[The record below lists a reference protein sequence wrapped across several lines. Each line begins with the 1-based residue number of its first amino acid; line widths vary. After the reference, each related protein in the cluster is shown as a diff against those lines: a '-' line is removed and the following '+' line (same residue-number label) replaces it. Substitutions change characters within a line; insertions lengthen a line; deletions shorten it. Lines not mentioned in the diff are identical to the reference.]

1 MDPKPI
7 PAFYCCYLLRSKDM
21 GRSFYIGSTP
31 NPRRRLAQHNGK
43 TNGGAFRTRRD
54 IHRPWDMTCIVTGFP
69 SNIAALQFEWAWQN
83 FHTTK
88 KIPHDQRLNKPRE
101 AGKRKKSNLSPTNG
115 DEHKKRKKLKRP
127 QLTLSNSLSNLHLLL
142 RVPSFKRW
150 PLAVRFLCSDVYTAW
165 QKYSEENDSKLR
177 DGFRVFRDFDDLAE
191 PNVNPKLP
199 ASAVGEKKESPT
211 MTILEKIDATYSGLK
226 PHIAK
231 SLALAAEMRIQHCSI
246 CQNLLDPET
255 SMFLVCPSEQ
265 CSAAYHMACL
275 ARKWTEN
282 QQPTGFLL
290 PVSGNC
296 VQCSREHQWIDLV
309 KEMSIRQRGGKDLAK
324 LMKEPRKRKCKV
336 TETSASSKDSSTN
349 ETADRPLNDL
359 QDILEDSLMDVDFLV
374 TDANDDPLPDGWQEL
389 LDDDDS
395 MSVTSTESGIP
406 SRNASPVQSKWQ
418 RQKLEI
424 VIEDS
429 EWDSAEALD

>member
-1 MDPKPI
+1 M
-7 PAFYCCYLLRSKDM
+7 
-21 GRSFYIGSTP
+21 
-31 NPRRRLAQHNGK
+31 
-43 TNGGAFRTRRD
+43 
-54 IHRPWDMTCIVTGFP
+54 
-69 SNIAALQFEWAWQN
+69 
-83 FHTTK
+83 
-88 KIPHDQRLNKPRE
+88 
-101 AGKRKKSNLSPTNG
+101 
-115 DEHKKRKKLKRP
+115 
-127 QLTLSNSLSNLHLLL
+127 
-142 RVPSFKRW
+142 
-150 PLAVRFLCSDVYTAW
+150 AVRFLCSDVYTAW
-165 QKYSEENDSKLR
+165 QKYSEESDSKLR
-177 DGFRVFRDFDDLAE
+177 DGFRVFCDFDDLAE
-191 PNVNPKLP
+191 PNVNPQLP

-211 MTILEKIDATYSGLK
+211 MAILEKINVTFSGLK

-231 SLALAAEMRIQHCSI
+231 SLALAAQMRIQHCSI

-255 SMFLVCPSEQ
+255 SMFLVCPSKQ

-296 VQCSREHQWIDLV
+296 VQCSGEHQWIDLV

-324 LMKEPRKRKCKV
+324 LMKEPRKRECRV
-336 TETSASSKDSSTN
+336 TETSASIKDSNTN

-359 QDILEDSLMDVDFLV
+359 QDTLEDSLMDVDFLG

-389 LDDDDS
+389 LDDDDD

-406 SRNASPVQSKWQ
+406 SRNASPVQSKSQ

-429 EWDSAEALD
+429 EGDSAEALE